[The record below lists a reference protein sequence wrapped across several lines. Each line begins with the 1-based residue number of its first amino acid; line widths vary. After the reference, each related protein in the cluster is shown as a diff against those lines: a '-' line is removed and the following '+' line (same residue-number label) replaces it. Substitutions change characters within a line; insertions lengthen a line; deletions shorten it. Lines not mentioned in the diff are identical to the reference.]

1 MRAAFQVMVIPYK
14 ITDHIPYY
22 AVFRRSDAGYCQF
35 VAGGGEGEETFT
47 EAALRELREETGITA
62 GSIIQLETISS
73 VPKSFF
79 RSHAGRKDIYVIPE
93 YCFAVKLTDEE
104 IKLSSEHTEYS
115 WERYGSARDMLKYD
129 GNRTALWELD
139 EKIRDGVMFNVQ

>member
-1 MRAAFQVMVIPYK
+1 MRAAFQVLVIPYK
-14 ITDHIPYY
+14 LTDLIPYY
-22 AVFRRSDAGYCQF
+22 AVFRRSDAGYWQF
-35 VAGGGEGEETFT
+35 AAGGGEGEETIT
-47 EAALRELREETGITA
+47 EAALREFREEAGITA
-62 GSIIQLETISS
+62 GSIIQLDTISS

-115 WERYGSARDMLKYD
+115 WERYESAVDMLKYD
-129 GNRTALWELD
+129 GNKTALWELD
-139 EKIRDGVMFNVQ
+139 EKIRDGVIC